1 MFINDLKRY
10 HKYATYSAASELKS
24 QVAGSYLGW
33 LWWVL
38 DPLLFMLVYTFV
50 ASYVFQYSVDNF
62 PLFVFLGITVWNFFG
77 ATVESCVG
85 IINSYSAV
93 TKKAYIPK
101 FILVLMRQFE
111 NMIKMFISLAICIV
125 TIIVLDIDITL
136 NIIMFIPILI
146 VYFVLIFGVST
157 IAAWLGVFVSDLS
170 HVISIMMRFLFYLS
184 GVFYAVDRFSEGLL
198 SVYNMICPTGFIIT
212 QFRNV
217 MMYGKGVDY
226 TMLLYWLAIGL
237 ILSLIGV
244 KLLYRGEKDF
254 MKVVF

>member
-1 MFINDLKRY
+1 MFIRDLKRY
-10 HKYATYSAASELKS
+10 YKYALYSASSELKS

-33 LWWVL
+33 MWWIL

-50 ASYVFQYSVDNF
+50 AMYVFQYQVDNF
-62 PLFVFLGITVWNFFG
+62 PLFVFMGITIWNFFG

-111 NMIKMFISLAICIV
+111 NMIKMFISMAICII
-125 TIIVLDIDITL
+125 TIIVLGIPVTF
-136 NIIMFIPILI
+136 NILMIVPIFV
-146 VYFVLIFGVST
+146 VYFVLVFGVGSLF
-157 IAAWLGVFVSDLS
+157 ACLGVFVSDLS
-170 HVISIMMRFLFYLS
+170 HILTVMMRFLFYLS
-184 GVFYAVDRFSEGLL
+184 GVFYSVDRFSESLL
-198 SVYNMICPTGFIIT
+198 NIYNLVCPTGFIIT

-217 MMYGKGVDY
+217 MMYGTGVDY
-226 TMLLYWLAIGL
+226 LMLLYWLGIG
-237 ILSLIGV
+237 IALSFIGI
-244 KLLYRGEKDF
+244 KILYRGEKDF

>member
-1 MFINDLKRY
+1 MFIRDLKRY
-10 HKYATYSAASELKS
+10 YKYAMYSAASELKS

-33 LWWVL
+33 MWWIL

-50 ASYVFQYSVDNF
+50 AIYVFQYQVDNF
-62 PLFVFLGITVWNFFG
+62 PLFVFMGITVWNFFG
-77 ATVESCVG
+77 TTVESCVG

-111 NMIKMFISLAICIV
+111 NMIKMFISLGICLI
-125 TIIVLDIDITL
+125 TIIVLQIPITL
-136 NIIMFIPILI
+136 NILMIIPIFV
-146 VYFVLIFGVST
+146 VYFVLIFGVGSLFAC
-157 IAAWLGVFVSDLS
+157 IGVFVSDLS
-170 HVISIMMRFLFYLS
+170 HVLTVMMRFLFYLS

-198 SVYNMICPTGFIIT
+198 EVYNMICPTGFIIM

-217 MMYGKGVDY
+217 MMYGMSADY
-226 TMLLYWLAIGL
+226 MMLLYWLAIGL
-237 ILSLIGV
+237 VLSFIGV
-244 KLLYRGEKDF
+244 KILYRGEKDF